1 MGAAM
6 APLAGLRASAS
17 QWPTKPIRVIV
28 PYAAGSATDL
38 IPRTVFEAV
47 SAQVG
52 QPVVVE
58 NRLGGGTTVGT
69 SAAAKAEPDGHT
81 ILVHSNGLVTVPA
94 IQPNVPYDP
103 VRDFSGITPLG
114 NVPLVLVVAP
124 EKNIATVEEL
134 VAAARAKPGA
144 INYAAA
150 GIGTPPHLTAERF
163 RLAAGFEGQL
173 VPFKGAPEAL
183 TEVLAGRVDFYF
195 CPLPAAMAFISDGK
209 LKALAVSGAK
219 RASALP
225 NVPTTLE
232 AGFLNSDFDFW
243 VGTLVPRQ
251 TPRDIVARLHAEIV
265 KAVESASVQERLTKL
280 GVEPMIL
287 EPQQFDARIAKEA
300 EIAVALAKAANIA
313 LQ

>member
-134 VAAARAKPGA
+134 VAAARAKPEASRPAPRNRAMNNSSARSCPGQA
-144 INYAAA
+144 MPSPSPVQNTPKEHNMMLTPNLRRFS
-150 GIGTPPHLTAERF
+150 GTRDS
-163 RLAAGFEGQL
+163 
-173 VPFKGAPEAL
+173 
-183 TEVLAGRVDFYF
+183 GR
-195 CPLPAAMAFISDGK
+195 
-209 LKALAVSGAK
+209 
-219 RASALP
+219 
-225 NVPTTLE
+225 
-232 AGFLNSDFDFW
+232 
-243 VGTLVPRQ
+243 
-251 TPRDIVARLHAEIV
+251 
-265 KAVESASVQERLTKL
+265 
-280 GVEPMIL
+280 
-287 EPQQFDARIAKEA
+287 
-300 EIAVALAKAANIA
+300 
-313 LQ
+313 